1 MTKLDDR
8 KEAIKKITKDI
19 ALNNKIHQAQ
29 VLSSVIKKWMRHE
42 ALEKGDTRKFN
53 NLRRG

>member
-19 ALNNKIHQAQ
+19 ALSNKIHQAQ
-29 VLSSVIKKWMRHE
+29 VLSNIIKKWMRHE